1 MAIDS
6 ANKRRNI
13 AMVYYVPD
21 GAIDTE
27 AERKAVAFI
36 YKTAVEVLITALI
49 HFIAKD
55 RMFRNIHKNKV
66 FRFEPENKV
75 FRQFHKSE

>member
-6 ANKRRNI
+6 VNKRRNI
-13 AMVYYVPD
+13 GGVYYVPD

-36 YKTAVEVLITALI
+36 YKTAVIVLNTPVLI
-49 HFIAKD
+49 FNAKS
-55 RMFRNIHKNKV
+55 RI
-66 FRFEPENKV
+66 FRFLADDTTWYYNSV
-75 FRQFHKSE
+75 QRIFRFTHNLE